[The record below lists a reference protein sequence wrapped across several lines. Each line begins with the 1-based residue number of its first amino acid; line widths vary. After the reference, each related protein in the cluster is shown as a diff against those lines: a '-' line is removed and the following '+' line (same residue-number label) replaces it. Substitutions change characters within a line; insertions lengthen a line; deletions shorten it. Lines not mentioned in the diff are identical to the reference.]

1 MSFVSNFSD
10 KGYNL
15 EKNVF
20 SAETTTELEIEFDN
34 IVSQLIE
41 SGESI
46 NARWGSD
53 LTKDIE
59 ATDSEVIHTHNVQ
72 SFSAIMLSMVQEKKL
87 LDLIELLIGP
97 DIILHHTKLFLKP
110 PKKGS
115 AFPLH
120 QDWSYFPTEK
130 NSMIAAMVHLS
141 ESKEEMGCVRVIP
154 GSHQL
159 GRLDKSDG
167 HTYNP
172 IIHDRY
178 NLEDADPVIAEPGD
192 VTFFHCCS
200 LHGSMPNLSQ
210 DPRKTILIQLYSGR
224 DKIVDGNEHTNVQL
238 VLRGHN
244 HHATRNNV
252 SIIRS

>member
-1 MSFVSNFSD
+1 MVSGFKE
-10 KGYNL
+10 KGFCL
-15 EKNVF
+15 ENNVF
-20 SAETTTELEIEFDN
+20 TPDAVQSLSSEFDR
-34 IVSQLIE
+34 IVSQLKK
-41 SGESI
+41 SGEKI
-46 NARWGSD
+46 NAKWGSE

-59 ATDSEVIHTHNVQ
+59 QAETEVLHTHNVQ
-72 SFSAIMLSMVQEKKL
+72 SYSAEMMNMIQDKSLLYTAEK
-87 LDLIELLIGP
+87 LIGP

-141 ESKEEMGCVRVIP
+141 ESTEEMGCVRVIS

-159 GRLDKSDG
+159 GRIERSDG

-192 VTFFHCCS
+192 ITFFHCCS